1 MVGSTG
7 AEGVVCTSA
16 QQDTLPSS
24 TCHWG
29 SGVVMLE
36 MTPNVKNVPNAVLY
50 HHDVFYY
57 IDNALPQFQTSREEK
72 KAQPM

>member
-1 MVGSTG
+1 
-7 AEGVVCTSA
+7 
-16 QQDTLPSS
+16 
-24 TCHWG
+24 
-29 SGVVMLE
+29 MLE

-72 KAQPM
+72 KTQPM